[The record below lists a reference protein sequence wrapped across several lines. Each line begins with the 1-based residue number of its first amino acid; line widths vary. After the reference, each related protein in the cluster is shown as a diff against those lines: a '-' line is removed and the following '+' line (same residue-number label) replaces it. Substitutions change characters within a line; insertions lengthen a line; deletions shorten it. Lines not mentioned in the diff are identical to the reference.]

1 MNRSFAI
8 FLDAGFIKHK
18 LRAPKTP
25 PVDAQQINHL
35 VEEIRSH
42 PHLQGMHLHRVYFYD
57 ALPLQ
62 GEFTKPDGSV
72 VDFGKSPLA
81 RNNTALHKAL
91 AELPFFSLRFGE
103 LSLQGWQYSVKPMKR
118 GQAGKQFPIT
128 LGNVDDLR
136 PDVEQKGVDMRIGLD
151 MASLTLKEHVNVI
164 ALVTGD
170 SDFIPAMKFARR
182 EGAQVMLFTLGHG
195 IKDGVAEHA
204 DLVVRESAGSLPK
217 AVV

>member
-8 FLDAGFIKHK
+8 FLDAGFLKHK
-18 LRAPKTP
+18 LRKRHDP
-25 PVDAQQINHL
+25 PISATHINDLVD
-35 VEEIRSH
+35 EIRCH

-57 ALPLQ
+57 ALPL
-62 GEFTKPDGSV
+62 ETKVTKPDGSTEE
-72 VDFGKSPLA
+72 FGKSTLA
-81 RNNTALHKAL
+81 RVNKALHKDL
-91 AELPFFSLRFGE
+91 AEVPFFSLRFGE
-103 LSLQGWQYSVKPMKR
+103 LSLRGWKFSIAPGR
-118 GQAGKQFPIT
+118 TRQFPIT
-128 LGNVDDLR
+128 LDSADKLKA
-136 PDVEQKGVDMRIGLD
+136 DVEQKGVDMRIGLD

-204 DLVVRESAGSLPK
+204 DVVVRDKPGSLPK
-217 AVV
+217 PTP